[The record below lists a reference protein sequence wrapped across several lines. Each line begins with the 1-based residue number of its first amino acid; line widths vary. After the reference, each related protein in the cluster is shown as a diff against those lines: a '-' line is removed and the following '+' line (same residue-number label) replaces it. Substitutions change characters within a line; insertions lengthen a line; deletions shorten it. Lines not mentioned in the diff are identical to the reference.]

1 MIHSHHADVSQ
12 VINAGISLM
21 HNLTHSPQH
30 LLDLAFKDI
39 FLRHELQLHHVGL
52 LVPLCSHADISSSI
66 EAHGFKVLSVFPSAV
81 VAAQLSKRFDK
92 QVRVDIYR
100 SSPTNGG
107 IPTLEVFR
115 VVDGLDAGDVHAVMP
130 DVLHVAYAPNA
141 SIDVGTLCEKITA
154 DGFEYAGGGVNY
166 DDVKLNCDGVTV
178 LYFLNRQL
186 IEEVPK
192 IELVLHGAHSLSSI
206 SEAAISFRS
215 AGAGGVLTDG
225 ASLSLNR
232 TTAPG
237 STGEEV

>member
-1 MIHSHHADVSQ
+1 MIHSHQANVTQ
-12 VINAGISLM
+12 VISAGISLM
-21 HNLTHSPQH
+21 HKLTHSSRH

-66 EAHGFKVLSVFPSAV
+66 EAQGIKVLSVFPSVV

-92 QVRVDIYR
+92 QVHVDIYR

-107 IPTLEVFR
+107 IPILEVFR
-115 VVDGLDAGDVHAVMP
+115 VVDGLDADEVQSVMP
-130 DVLHVAYAPNA
+130 EVLHVAYAPNA
-141 SIDVGTLCEKITA
+141 SIDVVTLCKKMIA

-166 DDVKLNCDGVTV
+166 DDMTPNCDGVTV
-178 LYFLNRQL
+178 LYFLNQHL
-186 IEEVPK
+186 IGEVPK

-206 SEAAISFRS
+206 PEAAISFHFT
-215 AGAGGVLTDG
+215 GAGGARIEG

-232 TTAPG
+232 TTALG